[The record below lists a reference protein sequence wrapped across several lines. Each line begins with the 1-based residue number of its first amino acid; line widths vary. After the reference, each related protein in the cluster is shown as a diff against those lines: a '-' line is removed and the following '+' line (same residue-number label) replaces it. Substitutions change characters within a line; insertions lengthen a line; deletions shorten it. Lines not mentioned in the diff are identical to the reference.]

1 MTNTVIDALRRFLP
15 AYRESQPPLTS
26 EQGRAIWA
34 IEHCRTAIM
43 GGHLWDCGKC
53 GQREFHYHSCNH
65 RNCPQC
71 GRNNTAD
78 WVRRQL
84 DRRVGAPYFMVT
96 FTLPQPLR
104 RLFFTP
110 AAKAVYDAFFAA
122 AAQALRETLADR
134 RWLGAETSGFSLILH
149 TWNQQ
154 LHFHPHLHAI
164 VPGAGIDAQDQIV
177 TVKHAS
183 FLLPQQVLRKRFA
196 EAFRQG
202 LATLPAEAA
211 VSTIDPSV
219 WLGNWGVH
227 LKPFGEGQ
235 NIIKYLGTYV
245 CRTAIGNSRIVSVTD
260 TQVSFTWKD
269 RAHGGVQKL
278 ATLAGTEF
286 VERYLRHVLPR
297 GLKAVRHY
305 GYCHPAATA
314 KRQRVAFQTGRPLV
328 IAKEPPPE
336 REPAF
341 RCSCCGT
348 ALRLAGTQLPH
359 WRLGRAPPAAQS
371 PR

>member
-15 AYRESQPPLTS
+15 AYRESLPPLTS

-84 DRRVGAPYFMVT
+84 DQRVGAPYFMVT

-245 CRTAIGNSRIVSVTD
+245 CRTAIGNSRIV
-260 TQVSFTWKD
+260 
-269 RAHGGVQKL
+269 
-278 ATLAGTEF
+278 
-286 VERYLRHVLPR
+286 
-297 GLKAVRHY
+297 
-305 GYCHPAATA
+305 
-314 KRQRVAFQTGRPLV
+314 
-328 IAKEPPPE
+328 
-336 REPAF
+336 
-341 RCSCCGT
+341 
-348 ALRLAGTQLPH
+348 
-359 WRLGRAPPAAQS
+359 
-371 PR
+371 